1 MTQPPYPPHNPPP
14 GPRPQGASQHGAPQH
29 NPYSNQSFPPPGS
42 PYGNPGGGYGAPP
55 PQPEP
60 PKKSSIVGII
70 ATVFAVLGTIIACV
84 PGIYVVGWIML
95 VAGFITAIVALF
107 LSNQSKFWG
116 VAALLISVVGSF
128 IASIV
133 FLFFI
138 TAKFIGSLPDTT
150 QTPQLESS
158 IVGTTVQPS
167 DEEETSESTSSPT
180 PISTEYYNS
189 VPDENGNQ
197 HLEDGTPGSHSN
209 PLPLNTTLNGPE
221 WAVDV
226 ANLNFD
232 GTDEVMAADPSYEK
246 PEDGRKYLVFDLTLT
261 YTGNETDASSQM
273 AFLYFDPGE
282 EENGQ
287 PIKWDVDGFMDVDT
301 PFQPQ
306 EKRTGRVAVSV
317 PENGAE
323 DGTFGIIAPGTEI
336 PFFLALK

>member
-14 GPRPQGASQHGAPQH
+14 GPRPQGAPQHGAPQH
-29 NPYSNQSFPPPGS
+29 NPYANQSFPPLSS

-70 ATVFAVLGTIIACV
+70 ATVLAIVGTIIGCIPV
-84 PGIYVVGWIML
+84 IYVVGWIML
-95 VAGFITAIVALF
+95 VVAFVTGIVALF
-107 LSNQSKFWG
+107 LNNQSTMWG
-116 VAALLISVVGSF
+116 VAALIISVVGSL
-128 IASIV
+128 ITSLV
-133 FLFFI
+133 FFFFMA
-138 TAKFIGSLPDTT
+138 AKFIDSLPDTT
-150 QTPQLESS
+150 QTPGSASS
-158 IVGTTVQPS
+158 VVGTTVQPWG
-167 DEEETSESTSSPT
+167 EEETPESTGSPT
-180 PISTEYYNS
+180 PTATEYFNS

-197 HLEDGTPGSHSN
+197 ILEEGTPGSRST
-209 PLPLNTTLNGPE
+209 PLPLKTTLHGPE

-226 ANLNFD
+226 SNLNFD
-232 GTDEVMAADPSYEK
+232 GTDEVMAADPSYKK
-246 PEDGRKYLVFDLTLT
+246 PEAGRKYLVFDLTLT
-261 YTGNETDASSQM
+261 YTGNKTDASSEM

-282 EENGQ
+282 EKNGQ

-306 EKRTGRVAVSV
+306 EKRTGRVAISV

>member
-1 MTQPPYPPHNPPP
+1 M
-14 GPRPQGASQHGAPQH
+14 
-29 NPYSNQSFPPPGS
+29 
-42 PYGNPGGGYGAPP
+42 
-55 PQPEP
+55 
-60 PKKSSIVGII
+60 
-70 ATVFAVLGTIIACV
+70 GTIISCIPV
-84 PGIYVVGWIML
+84 IYVVGWIML
-95 VAGFITAIVALF
+95 AVAFICGILSLF
-107 LSNQSKFWG
+107 LSNQSTLWG
-116 VAALLISVVGSF
+116 VAGLLISVVGCF
-128 IASIV
+128 LASIV
-133 FLFFI
+133 FFFFMA
-138 TAKFIGSLPDTT
+138 AKIMGSLPDTT
-150 QTPQLESS
+150 LDPGSESS
-158 IVGTTVQPS
+158 IVGTTVRPWG
-167 DEEETSESTSSPT
+167 EEGTSESTSSPT
-180 PISTEYYNS
+180 PILTEYFNS

-197 HLEDGTPGSHSN
+197 VLEDGTPGSRSN
-209 PLPLNTTLNGPE
+209 PMPLNTTLNGPE

-226 ANLNFD
+226 SNLNFD

-246 PEDGRKYLVFDLTLT
+246 PEGGRKYLVFDLTLT
-261 YTGNETDASSQM
+261 YTGNETDASSEM